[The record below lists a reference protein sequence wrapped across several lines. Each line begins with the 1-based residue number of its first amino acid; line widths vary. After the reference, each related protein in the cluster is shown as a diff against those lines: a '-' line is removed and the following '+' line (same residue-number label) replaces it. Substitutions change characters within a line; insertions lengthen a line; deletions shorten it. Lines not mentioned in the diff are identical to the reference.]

1 MMPRVL
7 VTGGEGFIGTPVMA
21 ELKRRDYNPK
31 SYGLAEGGVE
41 NYRNLRQAVDGC
53 EFVIHLAGVLGT
65 HELGADVQTIKNA
78 VDINVK
84 GTVNVL
90 EACYRVGARYVGI
103 TMPQVFPSVYTATKV
118 AATRLA
124 TFYHRDYNL
133 PVSHV
138 RAFNAFGPGQAYGPG
153 HPQKIAPTFI
163 IKALRNQPIP
173 VWGDGEQ
180 GVDLVHINDLATM
193 LVDAAA
199 FGDDDIFDGGT
210 GFMFTVADFAKRVI
224 HLTNSESTIEYLP
237 MRRGEKPTQIVAYGE
252 GWDKLGWQP
261 RFRDLDLDDTI
272 RWYSDHLDEF
282 PL

>member
-1 MMPRVL
+1 MRSKVL

-21 ELKRRDYNPK
+21 ELARRDYEPE

-41 NYRNLRQAVDGC
+41 NFRNLRQKVEGC

-65 HELGADVQTIKNA
+65 HELGENVATIKNA
-78 VDINVK
+78 VSVNVN

-90 EACYRVGARYVGI
+90 EACLQAGARYVGI

-124 TFYHRDYNL
+124 TFYHRDYGV

-153 HPQKIAPTFI
+153 HPQKIVPTFVI
-163 IKALRNQPIP
+163 NALRGTPIP
-173 VWGDGEQ
+173 IWGDGDQ
-180 GVDLVHINDLATM
+180 GVDLVHTADLATM

-199 FGDDDIFDGGT
+199 FGDDDVFDGGT
-210 GFMFTVADFAKRVI
+210 GEMHTVEEFAKLVI
-224 HLTNSESTIEYLP
+224 HLTDSSSEIEHLP

-261 RFRDLDLDDTI
+261 RFRNIDLEDTI
-272 RWYSDHLDEF
+272 RWYGQRLGEY
-282 PL
+282 P

>member
-1 MMPRVL
+1 MSKVV
-7 VTGGEGFIGTPVMA
+7 VTGGEGFIGTPVME
-21 ELKRRDYNPK
+21 ELRKRGYSPE

-41 NYRNLRQAVDGC
+41 NYRFLRMAVEGA

-65 HELGADVQTIKNA
+65 HELGENVTSIKHA
-78 VDINVK
+78 VDVNVK

-90 EACYRVGARYVGI
+90 EACRDSGARYVGI

-124 TFYHRDYNL
+124 TVYHRDGGL

-153 HPQKIAPTFI
+153 HPQKIVPTFVI
-163 IKALRNQPIP
+163 RALRNLPLP

-180 GVDLVHINDLATM
+180 GVDLIHTGDLATM

-199 FGDDDIFDGGT
+199 FGDDEVFDGGT
-210 GFMFTVADFAKRVI
+210 GEMHTVADFAKLVI
-224 HLTNSESTIEYLP
+224 EQCGSSSTIEYLP
-237 MRRGEKPTQIVAYGE
+237 MRRGERPTQIVAYGD
-252 GWDKLGWQP
+252 GWEQLGWKPQW
-261 RFRDLDLDDTI
+261 RLHDLLDTI
-272 RWYSDHLDEF
+272 RWYRDRLAEY

>member
-7 VTGGEGFIGTPVMA
+7 VTGGEGFIGSPVMA

-41 NYRNLRQAVDGC
+41 NYRNLRQAIDGC

-65 HELGADVQTIKNA
+65 HELGEDVQTIKNA
-78 VDINVK
+78 VNVNVN

-90 EACYRVGARYVGI
+90 EAASRVGARYVGI

-153 HPQKIAPTFI
+153 HPQKIVPTFI
-163 IKALRNQPIP
+163 INALRGTPIP
-173 VWGDGEQ
+173 IWGDGEQ
-180 GVDLVHINDLATM
+180 GVDLVHVADLATM

-210 GFMFTVADFAKRVI
+210 GQPFTVNEFAKMVI
-224 HLTNSESTIEYLP
+224 QQTNSDSEIEYLP

-261 RFRDLDLDDTI
+261 RFRNIDLDDTI
-272 RWYSDHLDEF
+272 RWYAERLDEY

>member
-1 MMPRVL
+1 MMPKVI

-21 ELKRRDYNPK
+21 ELKRRGYYAR

-41 NYRNLRQAVDGC
+41 NYRSLRMVMDDA
-53 EFVIHLAGVLGT
+53 EFCIHLAGVLGT
-65 HELGADVQTIKNA
+65 HELGEDVQTIKNA
-78 VDINVK
+78 VNVNVN

-90 EACYRVGARYVGI
+90 EACSRTSTRYVGI
-103 TMPQVFPSVYTATKV
+103 TMPQIFPSVYTATKV

-163 IKALRNQPIP
+163 INALRNLPIP
-173 VWGDGEQ
+173 IWGDGEQ
-180 GVDLVHINDLATM
+180 GVDLIHVADLATM

-199 FGDDDIFDGGT
+199 FGDDEVFDGGS
-210 GFMFTVADFAKRVI
+210 GEMFTVNDFAKLVI
-224 HLTNSESTIEYLP
+224 RLCESESEIEYKP

-252 GWDKLGWQP
+252 GWDLLGWRP
-261 RFRDLDLDDTI
+261 KFRNVDLEDTI
-272 RWYSDHLDEF
+272 RYYREHLDEY
-282 PL
+282 P